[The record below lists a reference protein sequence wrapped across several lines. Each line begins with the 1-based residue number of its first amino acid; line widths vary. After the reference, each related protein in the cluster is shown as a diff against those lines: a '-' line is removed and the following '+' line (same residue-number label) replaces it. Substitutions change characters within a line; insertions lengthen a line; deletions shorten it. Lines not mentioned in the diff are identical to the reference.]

1 MGQHRIVVEHV
12 PDVGERTVVL
22 GDEAQHALRVKR
34 LEVGDAVTLLDGRGV
49 MARTRIER
57 TGKNRGEWEME
68 VAVETREMVEPLRPM
83 VHVRTAT
90 PKGQR
95 LEEMIEGLSE
105 VGAASWGPL
114 STTRGVVD
122 PREGKLTRLARIT
135 RESMKQCGRAWE
147 MRIEPG
153 GTIAEVMAWAAR
165 DGARVVVADAS
176 GGAYSAVE
184 GRSVVLLVGPEGGFT
199 EAEFATAR
207 GGGAAVCRFGA
218 HVMRIETAGVVA
230 AAQMVKWER

>member
-1 MGQHRIVVEHV
+1 MGQHRIVVEQV
-12 PDVGERTVVL
+12 LEVGDRAVVL

-34 LEVGDAVTLLDGRGV
+34 MEIGDAVTLMDGRGAV
-49 MARTRIER
+49 ARARIER
-57 TGKNRGEWEME
+57 TGKTRGEWEME
-68 VAVETREMVEPLRPM
+68 VVVETREVVEPLRPM

-165 DGARVVVADAS
+165 EGARVVVAEAS
-176 GGAYSAVE
+176 GGAYSAAD
-184 GRSVVLLVGPEGGFT
+184 GKSVVLLVGPEGGFT
-199 EAEFATAR
+199 EAELATAR
-207 GGGAAVCRFGA
+207 AGGAEVCRFGA
-218 HVMRIETAGVVA
+218 HVMRIETAGVVGA
-230 AAQMVKWER
+230 AMIVSRE